1 MKKMVLVFFFFVSRL
16 CMGEESHSLAK
27 EVNWKLLFNKLF
39 ALEIKKESRKGRPPF
54 KNTMALLKEHTSWSP
69 LSFEEVIA
77 KTLEAKTSRE
87 AYKIRE
93 KIYRKESNYRN
104 IRALDF
110 SEPIPVHI
118 RRLLPVQK
126 FLNSILKN
134 SNREVGSKENFF
146 SSIEGKNMMNG
157 ITWGGTSKKAQKVLL
172 FLVMRPILSS
182 FQFLKK

>member
-1 MKKMVLVFFFFVSRL
+1 MQFF
-16 CMGEESHSLAK
+16 CSHSLAK

-93 KIYRKESNYRN
+93 KIYMQDEILLNCKYNTSNLFN
-104 IRALDF
+104 
-110 SEPIPVHI
+110 S
-118 RRLLPVQK
+118 
-126 FLNSILKN
+126 LNGFGNEYFPSSVCI
-134 SNREVGSKENFF
+134 SK
-146 SSIEGKNMMNG
+146 
-157 ITWGGTSKKAQKVLL
+157 
-172 FLVMRPILSS
+172 
-182 FQFLKK
+182 